1 MENLTSTTSR
11 MPAAWVPRETQ
22 GSVGRITT
30 PLSARSRHVR
40 QHYQRWVIL
49 YHPPARSQTD
59 GEREILDSVRNILLR
74 QPGIEFACVFGSV
87 AAQEPI
93 APRRRLTLNGEIG
106 TATGRPVDL
115 VDLHTAGPL
124 LLTRALTRGKR
135 IVKRDSAVLAR
146 LMVKMWYLNADLMPL
161 LRMIQDP
168 RRKRFLHG

>member
-1 MENLTSTTSR
+1 MDE
-11 MPAAWVPRETQ
+11 P
-22 GSVGRITT
+22 
-30 PLSARSRHVR
+30 
-40 QHYQRWVIL
+40 
-49 YHPPARSQTD
+49 
-59 GEREILDSVRNILLR
+59 EILDSVRDILLR
-74 QPGIEFACVFGSV
+74 QPDIEFACVFGSVAEGRHTPTSDIDVAV

-93 APRRRLTLNGEIG
+93 APRRRLTLNDEIT

-135 IVKRDSAVLAR
+135 IVMRDSAVLAR

-161 LRMIQDP
+161 LRMIQDT